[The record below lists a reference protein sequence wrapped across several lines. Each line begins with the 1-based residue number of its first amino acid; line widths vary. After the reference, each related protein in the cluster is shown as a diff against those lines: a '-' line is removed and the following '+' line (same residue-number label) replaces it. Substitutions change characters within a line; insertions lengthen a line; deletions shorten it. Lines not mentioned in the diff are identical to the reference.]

1 MKYYDLERIN
11 WKLSRI
17 IIDLEEYGSMMM
29 YQGVAD
35 NFRTTGD

>member
-11 WKLSRI
+11 RKVSRI
-17 IIDLEEYGSMMM
+17 IFDLVENGSMMM
-29 YQGVAD
+29 YQGIAD